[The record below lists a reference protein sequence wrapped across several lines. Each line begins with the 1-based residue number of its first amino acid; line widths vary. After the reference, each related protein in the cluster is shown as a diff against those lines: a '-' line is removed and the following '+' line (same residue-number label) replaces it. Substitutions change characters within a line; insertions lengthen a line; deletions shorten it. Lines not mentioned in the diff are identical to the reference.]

1 MKKVINILF
10 GVMMAITVVLVVMMA
25 AGGRDAAGNPDV
37 NGIIIW
43 TYALFVLGLV
53 AAVGGAIHNM
63 ILNPA
68 GMKGSLLSIVL
79 IAAVI
84 GVSFALADTTTP
96 VTLSDMTVMDDPQ
109 VLAITDVSIYVTYF
123 AMAAALLSAVF
134 AEVKSAIK

>member
-37 NGIIIW
+37 NGIIVW
-43 TYALFVLGLV
+43 TYALFVLGL
-53 AAVGGAIHNM
+53 ASAVGGAIYNM

-96 VTLSDMTVMDDPQ
+96 VTLSDMTVMEDPQ
-109 VLAITDVSIYVTYF
+109 VLAITDVSIYVTYI

>member
-43 TYALFVLGLV
+43 TYVLFAMGFV
-53 AAVGGAIHNM
+53 AAVGGAIYNM
-63 ILNPA
+63 FLNPS

-84 GVSFALADTTTP
+84 GVAFALADSTTP
-96 VTLSDMTVMDDPQ
+96 VTLSDMTVMDDPK
-109 VLAITDVSIYVTYF
+109 VLTITDVSIYVTYI

-134 AEVKSAIK
+134 AEVKAAIK